1 MVDAGGFLFTEC
13 ADGPVTVN
21 AGGPHLGKEAV
32 DLFRVRDRAGIMAD
46 HEQAP
51 DPRFRQPCLVQKR
64 AEQPQMFRLV
74 ADMLGADAGIG
85 EPVIEG
91 GVLGRWLSRGDHLGH
106 PDRDTGRNHLAG
118 KPAHIVRPVT
128 SHRLGGHLQM
138 QAGHRNRQFG
148 KRLAIE
154 AGIKDMG
161 LGRVP
166 NMEMHG
172 SCTSLVASDGRFDS
186 LDNGHRNRRMI
197 CLGPARTV
205 GRNHQAR
212 KFCGTQKGHVN
223 IRPTSLREM
232 EGQSD

>member
-1 MVDAGGFLFTEC
+1 
-13 ADGPVTVN
+13 
-21 AGGPHLGKEAV
+21 
-32 DLFRVRDRAGIMAD
+32 
-46 HEQAP
+46 
-51 DPRFRQPCLVQKR
+51 
-64 AEQPQMFRLV
+64 MFRLV

-118 KPAHIVRPVT
+118 KLAHIVGPVT
-128 SHRLGGHLQM
+128 SHCLGGHLQM

-154 AGIKDMG
+154 ASIKDMN

-172 SCTSLVASDGRFDS
+172 PGAGSGAFAGRLHNLRD
-186 LDNGHRNRRMI
+186 GHRNRRMVVI
-197 CLGPARTV
+197 RQAGPV
-205 GRNHQAR
+205 GCHHQRR
-212 KFCGTQKGHVN
+212 KAGRFGH
-223 IRPTSLREM
+223 
-232 EGQSD
+232 GQFLCMKS